1 MRVLYYII
9 SSNSLLIFFIVL
21 LAIFLISFISW
32 KKVIEE
38 DIYQPLLTIIPIQL
52 IAYYV
57 AKLRKCDIDK
67 PKNLAK
73 SVTVE

>member
-1 MRVLYYII
+1 MF
-9 SSNSLLIFFIVL
+9 IFFIVL
-21 LAIFLISFISW
+21 LANFSIYFIRW
-32 KKVIEE
+32 KNVIEE

-52 IAYYV
+52 IAYHV

>member
-1 MRVLYYII
+1 MGIFNRKV
-9 SSNSLLIFFIVL
+9 SNLG
-21 LAIFLISFISW
+21 
-32 KKVIEE
+32 IEK

-52 IAYYV
+52 IAYHV